1 MIRPTSVKPTSDYK
15 LLLTF
20 STGEQRIFD
29 VRPYLDMPFFAKL
42 KDKDIFNQVFVNEY
56 TVEWKNGCD
65 IAPHEL
71 YDDSVPIGTYPKIVP
86 KQITAA
92 TFFSSRRIFVFAFI
106 RSLSPSAAPIS
117 ARRRWSRRAGA

>member
-1 MIRPTSVKPTSDYK
+1 MIHPTSVKPTADYQ

-20 STGEQRIFD
+20 STGEQRLFD

-42 KDKDIFNQVFVNEY
+42 KDKNMFNQVFVNEY

-71 YDDSVPIGTYPKIVP
+71 YDDSVPIE
-86 KQITAA
+86 TA
-92 TFFSSRRIFVFAFI
+92 
-106 RSLSPSAAPIS
+106 
-117 ARRRWSRRAGA
+117 